1 MPHQGWRRPAD
12 LLRLPSRALGS
23 PANLEPN
30 RECVRDRPAQDRQNQ
45 WSAVALHGPAD
56 GLQTCYGRL
65 ENLAEAE
72 GRKPVAEGR
81 GRCHVPRR
89 DRDHRRPVKPRRLTA
104 PSPKLHHSSDDA
116 ALRLIFAFDTA
127 DDNAVVQRTKF
138 HRNSPN
144 YPDGRNASTKSIWP
158 L

>member
-45 WSAVALHGPAD
+45 GSAVALHGPAD

-104 PSPKLHHSSDDA
+104 PSPKLHHSSSVTERFLETWA
-116 ALRLIFAFDTA
+116 YEG
-127 DDNAVVQRTKF
+127 
-138 HRNSPN
+138 SPN
-144 YPDGRNASTKSIWP
+144 RFNDSVPGHSLFVSFEN
-158 L
+158 